1 MSSPA
6 LPNPRRW
13 RVAPAVIV
21 VVSLTVVTA
30 LAVGWAI
37 WSTQQ
42 QWDQLDDAADDF
54 RVPPGFTEVA
64 RPRQG
69 SGFCWVTCT
78 NGGEAVITIV
88 LATDHTDPMEACR
101 ALRPAIVGLTGDA
114 ADASHLDSCGWVG
127 ELGGSASVFASAG
140 RQQDFRPHDGHRWT
154 DAVAVPESPVVAFVE
169 FNSGLE

>member
-1 MSSPA
+1 MPTCRVQLCRVRGGGGSH
-6 LPNPRRW
+6 LP
-13 RVAPAVIV
+13 VIV

-42 QWDQLDDAADDF
+42 RWDRLDDAADDF

-78 NGGEAVITIV
+78 NGGEAVVTIV
-88 LATDHTDPMEACR
+88 LETDHTDPMEACR
-101 ALRPAIVGLTGDA
+101 ALRPAIVDLTGDA
-114 ADASHLDSCGWVG
+114 ADASHLALRRVG
-127 ELGGSASVFASAG
+127 ELGGSAAVFRA
-140 RQQDFRPHDGHRWT
+140 W
-154 DAVAVPESPVVAFVE
+154 SPT
-169 FNSGLE
+169 GLPPA